1 MAKRKQ
7 KAQPKGDV
15 NLVTLM
21 ERFSDEETCRAYLE
35 HLRWPE
41 GVKCLRCQSDK
52 ISRVYERGLFACD
65 ACGYQGSVKVGTIF
79 HDSHLP
85 LTKWFLAVYL
95 MCESRK
101 GISANQLKR
110 TLNVAYKTAWY
121 LCHRIRAAVADADT
135 SQLTGTVEVDESFVG
150 GKAKNMHKK
159 DRERRI
165 QGRGP
170 SGKAMVLAAI
180 QRGGGVRLKVEDR
193 RDRET
198 LHAFIREEVSPDAA
212 RICTDE
218 WEAYQGCGDADTK
231 HETVNHG
238 KDEYVRGDV
247 HTNTAEGVFSLFK
260 RSIVG
265 AFHQVSVKHLD
276 RYLDEF
282 SFRFDN
288 RNNSYLFRDTLLRL
302 IDSENLEYKE
312 LTKEEAA

>member
-1 MAKRKQ
+1 MRTKKP
-7 KAQPKGDV
+7 KQPKHEM
-15 NLVTLM
+15 NLLQLM
-21 ERFSDEETCRAYLE
+21 EQYGTEEKCRMYLE
-35 HLRWPE
+35 KLRWPE
-41 GVKCLRCQSDK
+41 GVRCIRCQSDR
-52 ISRVYERGLFACD
+52 ISNIYKRDQFVCD
-65 ACGYQGSVKVGTIF
+65 ACNYHFSVKAGTVL

-85 LTKWFLAVYL
+85 LTKWFAAVYL

-110 TLNVAYKTAWY
+110 TLNTSYKTAWY

-135 SQLTGTVEVDESFVG
+135 SPLVGTIEVDETFIG

-159 DRERRI
+159 DRERKI
-165 QGRGP
+165 TGRGA

-198 LHAFIREEVSPDAA
+198 LHAFIRNQASPDAE
-212 RICTDE
+212 RIMTDE
-218 WEAYQGCGDADTK
+218 WEPYKGIADENTK

-238 KDEYVRGDV
+238 RDEYVRGDV
-247 HTNTAEGVFSLFK
+247 HTNTVEGVFSLFK

-288 RNNSYLFRDTLLRL
+288 RNNPYLFRDTLQRL
-302 IDSENLEYKE
+302 VKSDSLPYEKLVAVPPE
-312 LTKEEAA
+312 

>member
-1 MAKRKQ
+1 M
-7 KAQPKGDV
+7 
-15 NLVTLM
+15 NLMKLM
-21 ERFSDEETCRAYLE
+21 EQFGTDEKCRILLE
-35 HLRWPE
+35 KLRWPD
-41 GVKCLRCQSDK
+41 GIRCVRCGSDK
-52 ISRVYERGLFACD
+52 ISHIYKRNQFACD
-65 ACGYQGSVKVGTIF
+65 ACDYHFSVTAGTIF

-85 LTKWFLAVYL
+85 LPKWFAAVYL

-110 TLNVAYKTAWY
+110 TLGVAYQTAWH
-121 LCHRIRAAVADADT
+121 LCHRIRKAVADADT
-135 SQLTGTVEVDESFVG
+135 SQLSGTVEVDETFIG
-150 GKAKNMHKK
+150 GKAKNMHKA
-159 DRERRI
+159 DRARRI

-180 QRGGGVRLKVEDR
+180 QRGGGVRLRLEDR

-198 LHAFIREEVSPDAA
+198 LHAFIKGEISPDAE
-212 RICTDE
+212 RIMTDE
-218 WEAYQGCGDADTK
+218 FEAYKGIEDENTK

-288 RNNSYLFRDTLLRL
+288 RNNPYLFRDTLLRL
-302 IDSENLEYKE
+302 VNSENLEYKE
-312 LTKEEAA
+312 LTTKTA

>member
-7 KAQPKGDV
+7 KAQPKGEM
-15 NLVTLM
+15 NLMKLM
-21 ERFSDEETCRAYLE
+21 EQFGTDEKCRILLE
-35 HLRWPE
+35 KLRWPD
-41 GVKCLRCQSDK
+41 GIRCVRCGSDK
-52 ISRVYERGLFACD
+52 ISHIYKRNQFACD
-65 ACGYQGSVKVGTIF
+65 ACDYHFSVTAGTIF

-85 LTKWFLAVYL
+85 LPKWFAAVYL

-110 TLNVAYKTAWY
+110 TLGVAYQTAWH
-121 LCHRIRAAVADADT
+121 LCHRIRKAVADADT
-135 SQLTGTVEVDESFVG
+135 SQLSGTVEVDETFIG
-150 GKAKNMHKK
+150 GKAKNMHKA
-159 DRERRI
+159 DRARRI

-180 QRGGGVRLKVEDR
+180 QRGGGVRLRLEDR

-198 LHAFIREEVSPDAA
+198 LHAFIKGEISPDAE
-212 RICTDE
+212 RIMTDE
-218 WEAYQGCGDADTK
+218 FEAYKGIEDENTK

-288 RNNSYLFRDTLLRL
+288 RNNPYLFRDTLLRL
-302 IDSENLEYKE
+302 VNSENLEYKE
-312 LTKEEAA
+312 LTTKTA